1 MSKLKGN
8 KIKVMGCIVIAVV
21 IVCVGNW
28 FYKGQRVHFADDKMR
43 QVICLELGKE
53 KESYDVTYRDLETIE
68 ELEIGP
74 VGEFETIIDVAKCK
88 NLKKLWV
95 NSSVTR
101 GKVGFE
107 LYEVTETDERYY
119 PPLSEKKMER
129 IQKDLK
135 TILKSARKIE
145 EFGFS
150 NVNDTF
156 NVSDMDFLK
165 YGKNIKSITIAYA
178 NITDY
183 SVLGNCGKLQRIAL
197 WHSDINNADDL
208 LKMKNIDRLLLTDT
222 PLAQNEKEMDRLKK
236 AFPEAKIIGDK
247 TEDKE

>member
-1 MSKLKGN
+1 MEKLKRG
-8 KIKVMGCIVIAVV
+8 KIKIFAYIVIIAVV
-21 IVCVGNW
+21 AFAGNW
-28 FYKGQRVHFADDKMR
+28 LYKGRRVHFADDKMR
-43 QVICLELGKE
+43 QVICLELGKD
-53 KESYDVTYRDLETIE
+53 KDSHDVTYRDLETIE

-95 NSSVTR
+95 NSSVPR

-119 PPLSEKKMER
+119 PPLGGEKIER
-129 IQKDLK
+129 IQKDLE

-145 EFGFS
+145 EFSFS

-156 NVSDMDFLK
+156 NIPNIDFLK

-178 NITDY
+178 NVKDY
-183 SVLGNCGKLQRIAL
+183 SVLEKCSKLQSIAL
-197 WHSDINNADDL
+197 WYSDIDSAEVL
-208 LKMKNIDRLLLTDT
+208 LRLRNINELLLTDT
-222 PLAQNEKEMDRLKK
+222 PLAQNEEEISKLQK
-236 AFPEAKIIGDK
+236 AFPEARVV
-247 TEDKE
+247 TE

>member
-1 MSKLKGN
+1 MEKIKQN
-8 KIKVMGCIVIAVV
+8 KIKIFVYIVIIAVV
-21 IVCVGNW
+21 AFAGNW
-28 FYKGQRVHFADDKMR
+28 LYKGRRVHFADDKMR
-43 QVICLELGKE
+43 QVICLELGKD
-53 KESYDVTYRDLETIE
+53 KDSHDVTYRDLETIE

-95 NSSVTR
+95 NSSVPR

-119 PPLSEKKMER
+119 PPLGGEKIER
-129 IQKDLK
+129 IQKDLE

-145 EFGFS
+145 EFSFS

-156 NVSDMDFLK
+156 NIPNIDFLK

-178 NITDY
+178 NVKDY
-183 SVLGNCGKLQRIAL
+183 SVLEKCSKLQSIAL
-197 WHSDINNADDL
+197 WYSDIDSAEDL
-208 LKMKNIDRLLLTDT
+208 LRLRNINELLLTDT
-222 PLAQNEKEMDRLKK
+222 PLAQNEEEISKLQK
-236 AFPEAKIIGDK
+236 AFPEARVV
-247 TEDKE
+247 TE

>member
-1 MSKLKGN
+1 ME
-8 KIKVMGCIVIAVV
+8 KIKQSKIKIFVYIVIIAVV
-21 IVCVGNW
+21 AFAGNW
-28 FYKGQRVHFADDKMR
+28 LYKGRRVHFADDKMR
-43 QVICLELGKE
+43 QVICLELGKD
-53 KESYDVTYRDLETIE
+53 KDSHDVTYRDLETIE

-95 NSSVTR
+95 NSSVPR

-119 PPLSEKKMER
+119 PLVGGEKIER
-129 IQKDLK
+129 IQKDLE

-145 EFGFS
+145 EFSFS

-156 NVSDMDFLK
+156 NIPNIDFLK

-178 NITDY
+178 NVKDY
-183 SVLGNCGKLQRIAL
+183 SVLEKCSKLQSIAL
-197 WHSDINNADDL
+197 WHSDIDSAEDL
-208 LKMKNIDRLLLTDT
+208 LSLKNINELLLTDT
-222 PLAQNEKEMDRLKK
+222 PLAQNEKEISKLQE
-236 AFPEAKIIGDK
+236 AFPDAWII
-247 TEDKE
+247 TE

>member
-1 MSKLKGN
+1 ME
-8 KIKVMGCIVIAVV
+8 KIKQSKIKIFVYIVIIAVV
-21 IVCVGNW
+21 AFVGNW
-28 FYKGQRVHFADDKMR
+28 IYKGRRVHFADDKMR
-43 QVICLELGKE
+43 QVICLELGKD
-53 KESYDVTYRDLETIE
+53 KDSHDVTYRDLETIE

-95 NSSVTR
+95 NSSVPR

-119 PPLSEKKMER
+119 PPLGGEKIER
-129 IQKDLK
+129 IQKDLE

-145 EFGFS
+145 EFSFS

-156 NVSDMDFLK
+156 NIPNIDFLK

-178 NITDY
+178 NVKDY
-183 SVLGNCGKLQRIAL
+183 SVLEKCSKLQSIAL
-197 WHSDINNADDL
+197 WYSDIDSAEDL
-208 LKMKNIDRLLLTDT
+208 LRLRNINELLLTDT
-222 PLAQNEKEMDRLKK
+222 PLAQNEEEISKLQK
-236 AFPEAKIIGDK
+236 AFPEARVV
-247 TEDKE
+247 TE

>member
-1 MSKLKGN
+1 MSKVKRN
-8 KIKVMGCIVIAVV
+8 RIKVIGCIIVAVV

-28 FYKGQRVHFADDKMR
+28 LYKGRKVHFADDKMR
-43 QVICLELGKE
+43 QVICLELGKD
-53 KESYDVTYRDLETIE
+53 KESQDVTYRDLEKIE

-95 NSSVTR
+95 NSSVPR

-107 LYEVTETDERYY
+107 LYEVTGTDERYY
-119 PPLSEKKMER
+119 PLLSEEKMER
-129 IQKDLK
+129 IQKDLE

-145 EFGFS
+145 EFSFS

-156 NVSDMDFLK
+156 NIPNIDFLK

-178 NITDY
+178 NVKDY
-183 SVLGNCGKLQRIAL
+183 SVLEKCSKLQSIAL
-197 WHSDINNADDL
+197 WHSDIDSAEDL
-208 LKMKNIDRLLLTDT
+208 LSLKNINELLLTDT
-222 PLAQNEKEMDRLKK
+222 PLAQNEKEISKLQK
-236 AFPEAKIIGDK
+236 AFPEARVV
-247 TEDKE
+247 TE

>member
-1 MSKLKGN
+1 ME
-8 KIKVMGCIVIAVV
+8 KIKQSKIKIFVYIVIIAVV
-21 IVCVGNW
+21 AFVGNW
-28 FYKGQRVHFADDKMR
+28 IYKGRRVHFADDKMR
-43 QVICLELGKE
+43 QVICLELGKD
-53 KESYDVTYRDLETIE
+53 KDSHDVTYRDLETIE

-95 NSSVTR
+95 NSSVPR

-119 PPLSEKKMER
+119 PPLGGEKIER
-129 IQKDLK
+129 IQKDLE

-145 EFGFS
+145 EFSFS

-156 NVSDMDFLK
+156 NIPNIDFLK

-178 NITDY
+178 NVKDY
-183 SVLGNCGKLQRIAL
+183 SVLEKCSKLQSIAL
-197 WHSDINNADDL
+197 WHSDIDSAEDL
-208 LKMKNIDRLLLTDT
+208 LSLKNINELLLTDT
-222 PLAQNEKEMDRLKK
+222 PLAQNEKEISKLQK
-236 AFPEAKIIGDK
+236 AFPEARVV
-247 TEDKE
+247 TE